1 MSKYSKKFER
11 QIKEAR
17 RIAEIKNKKP
27 NKKEETRQMKAEKR
41 RVRKLIKKIEETQ
54 KKEEEKEQIVIAKRR
69 NLRKIYLDSLK
80 TENPKLIELARQN
93 MLTYEIGR
101 KLEQQTKGEI
111 IL

>member
-1 MSKYSKKFER
+1 MSKYSKKLER

-27 NKKEETRQMKAEKR
+27 DEKGETRQMKAEKR

-54 KKEEEKEQIVIAKRR
+54 KKEKEKEQIVIAKRR